1 MEKIGH
7 FFRAILRFLVVWFVD
22 TISILV
28 TAWVVSGI
36 TIQAVQSQGSFIVA
50 TAAALLLGIINFLIR
65 PLLLLIAVPLG
76 WIVVFLAGF
85 IINAVTLML
94 TSALLPGFTVNS
106 WWSAFIG
113 GLILA
118 LVNTIITT
126 LLNLDDD
133 NSFYDNL
140 IQRQARRDAKAI
152 EPDAGRGLVMLETD
166 GLSYYRIKKAIE
178 DGYMPTLKKMMEED
192 GYKLSRVDCGVPPT
206 TPACQAGILQGN
218 NTNIPAFRWLDKKT
232 GKLLAGGQAAA
243 IVEPILSDGCGLLRD
258 GTSIGNMFSGDAAT
272 SILTF
277 SKIRTGT
284 PEDKKQR
291 ARDMYLLMRNPYF
304 FVRVLVLYFA
314 DVFLELWQ
322 GWQQRRKN
330 VQPRLNR
337 LHNGYPFL
345 RAAVNVFLRDIGTYF
360 TILDIV
366 RGTPAMYTLYAG
378 YDEIAHH
385 SGPYTH
391 DADIT
396 LRQFDKQVARIKKVI
411 DEKAP
416 RPFELICLSDHGQSF
431 GPTFKQRY
439 GISILD
445 FIKQQMPE
453 GAGVAGSGGG
463 DDGTIGVAIM
473 MDQLDNMEEEKEG
486 GAVARAAIRQGHKT
500 INNTLAMQD
509 SFQETEPANVTLAY
523 GGNGALVYF
532 DLYPRKIT
540 LNELNEAY
548 PGMVDR
554 LVEHEGIGFV
564 IAYDDEFTPIAFGKG
579 GARNLSTGEVVGEDP
594 LAPYGD
600 IELRAWQLKRMADF
614 ENSGD
619 LILNST
625 LYPDGTVA
633 ALEELIGNHGGLGG
647 EQTDAYMFHPG
658 DMIIPETRSSYEFKT
673 ILDARRGL
681 PGPTPVPETAGQP
694 EVSAWSM
701 TTIGRGLIQV
711 GTWLNYAWRAMSLH
725 RDAYQAIAHD
735 PYMTGPALLISL
747 VMQLLLYINLEQT
760 INLPRF
766 IVQYA
771 LWFVSVLIIAFAARI
786 LRGDIQYTTSLRVVG
801 FAQSAYI
808 LLLLAWVPII
818 GPAARFIAVL
828 LYFFGIWAGMAT
840 AAKLKGWRAF
850 LLPVIYFVVFTI
862 GIVFLF
868 AVIQGTIFT
877 FQGVLSNLGL
887 GSLK

>member
-1 MEKIGH
+1 
-7 FFRAILRFLVVWFVD
+7 
-22 TISILV
+22 
-28 TAWVVSGI
+28 
-36 TIQAVQSQGSFIVA
+36 
-50 TAAALLLGIINFLIR
+50 
-65 PLLLLIAVPLG
+65 
-76 WIVVFLAGF
+76 
-85 IINAVTLML
+85 
-94 TSALLPGFTVNS
+94 
-106 WWSAFIG
+106 
-113 GLILA
+113 
-118 LVNTIITT
+118 
-126 LLNLDDD
+126 
-133 NSFYDNL
+133 
-140 IQRQARRDAKAI
+140 
-152 EPDAGRGLVMLETD
+152 
-166 GLSYYRIKKAIE
+166 
-178 DGYMPTLKKMMEED
+178 
-192 GYKLSRVDCGVPPT
+192 
-206 TPACQAGILQGN
+206 
-218 NTNIPAFRWLDKKT
+218 
-232 GKLLAGGQAAA
+232 
-243 IVEPILSDGCGLLRD
+243 
-258 GTSIGNMFSGDAAT
+258 
-272 SILTF
+272 
-277 SKIRTGT
+277 
-284 PEDKKQR
+284 
-291 ARDMYLLMRNPYF
+291 
-304 FVRVLVLYFA
+304 
-314 DVFLELWQ
+314 
-322 GWQQRRKN
+322 
-330 VQPRLNR
+330 
-337 LHNGYPFL
+337 
-345 RAAVNVFLRDIGTYF
+345 
-360 TILDIV
+360 
-366 RGTPAMYTLYAG
+366 
-378 YDEIAHH
+378 
-385 SGPYTH
+385 
-391 DADIT
+391 
-396 LRQFDKQVARIKKVI
+396 
-411 DEKAP
+411 
-416 RPFELICLSDHGQSF
+416 
-431 GPTFKQRY
+431 
-439 GISILD
+439 
-445 FIKQQMPE
+445 
-453 GAGVAGSGGG
+453 
-463 DDGTIGVAIM
+463 M

-500 INNTLAMQD
+500 INNPLAMQD

-548 PGMVDR
+548 PGMVDK